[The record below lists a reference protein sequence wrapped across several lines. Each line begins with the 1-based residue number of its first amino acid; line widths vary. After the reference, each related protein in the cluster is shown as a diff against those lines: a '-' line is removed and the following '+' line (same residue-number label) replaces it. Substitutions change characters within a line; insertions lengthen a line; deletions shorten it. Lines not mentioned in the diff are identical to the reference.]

1 MPQTQNHTTA
11 GVLIVKVGHTIQK
24 DCWKKGDSTGTKT
37 KKQRR
42 WCSHCKS
49 PTHEPLF
56 CRHKAKQALHN
67 QASLNEENK
76 SSDAN
81 HFNFKITEICENK
94 ENSVN
99 AILVDS
105 GATCHI
111 ICDEKK
117 FIRFSEKFNH
127 TKKHTLELA
136 DGSRS
141 GDLIKT
147 IGEAQVEII
156 DTNGV
161 PRKAVLH
168 NALYV
173 PSFNQDIFSV
183 RAETENGATISFS
196 KDSGNLH
203 SNGTNFGISKRN
215 NLYYLD
221 SVSSVS
227 VSSSSNVRPLKEWHE
242 VMVKSNLTSTRC
254 WLGNAIGEMVIQR

>member
-1 MPQTQNHTTA
+1 M
-11 GVLIVKVGHTIQK
+11 
-24 DCWKKGDSTGTKT
+24 
-37 KKQRR
+37 
-42 WCSHCKS
+42 
-49 PTHEPLF
+49 
-56 CRHKAKQALHN
+56 
-67 QASLNEENK
+67 
-76 SSDAN
+76 
-81 HFNFKITEICENK
+81 
-94 ENSVN
+94 
-99 AILVDS
+99 DS
-105 GATCHI
+105 GATSHI

-117 FIRFSEKFNH
+117 FTRFSEKFNH

-183 RAETENGATISFS
+183 RAVTENGVTISFS
-196 KDSGNLH
+196 KDLGNLH

-242 VMVKSNLTSTRC
+242 VMVKSNPTSTRC
-254 WLGNAIGEMVIQR
+254 WLGKLTGKWQYRGEKGRGNLQGSMAGLAHPQFS

>member
-1 MPQTQNHTTA
+1 M
-11 GVLIVKVGHTIQK
+11 
-24 DCWKKGDSTGTKT
+24 
-37 KKQRR
+37 
-42 WCSHCKS
+42 
-49 PTHEPLF
+49 
-56 CRHKAKQALHN
+56 
-67 QASLNEENK
+67 
-76 SSDAN
+76 
-81 HFNFKITEICENK
+81 
-94 ENSVN
+94 
-99 AILVDS
+99 DS
-105 GATCHI
+105 GATSHI

-117 FIRFSEKFNH
+117 FTRFSEKFNH

-168 NALYV
+168 NALYALYV
-173 PSFNQDIFSV
+173 PSFNQDIFSD
-183 RAETENGATISFS
+183 RAATENGATISFS

-242 VMVKSNLTSTRC
+242 VMVKSNPTSTRC
-254 WLGNAIGEMVIQR
+254 WLGNANGEMTIQR